1 MHTLDGVSAVRLAAA
16 RSGIARFKLDGHDR
30 VGDKHIRGVLATHLP
45 NHDGTSCAAC
55 DFVYTSKFPLC
66 PSVAGALRE
75 LSSGDPRAPQQKS
88 SLADYS
94 TDRLRSLAREHC
106 GEGRCRR
113 CGFVYAGE
121 VRRCPTSRRIAN
133 ELEARAKTPLTQ
145 APAGQGL
152 CVGKGA
158 GWTVRG
164 HDPAPWKRAMAACS
178 MCPML
183 AQCESRLAAGET
195 VREQI
200 MAGRLFTVRGDE
212 IPAEKVDEY
221 ALARGRRKKTDKRA
235 APPTPSPASDP
246 AAPNV
251 ARQIPLF
258 GEVAA

>member
-1 MHTLDGVSAVRLAAA
+1 MHTLDRVGGVRLATA
-16 RSGIARFKLDGHDR
+16 RSGIERIKLDGHDR
-30 VGDKHIRGVLATHLP
+30 VADKHLREVLASHLP
-45 NHDGTSCAAC
+45 NHDGTSCSAC
-55 DFVYTSKFPLC
+55 NFAYTAKSPLC
-66 PSVAGALRE
+66 PSIAGALRE
-75 LSSGDPRAPQQKS
+75 LSSGDGRAPQRKS
-88 SLADYS
+88 SFADHS
-94 TDRLRSLAREHC
+94 TNRLRSLAREHR

-178 MCPML
+178 VCPIL

-200 MAGRLFTVRGDE
+200 MAGRLFTVRGAE

-221 ALARGRRKKTDKRA
+221 ALARGRRKKTDERA
-235 APPTPSPASDP
+235 APLTPSSASAP
-246 AAPNV
+246 AAPKV
-251 ARQIPLF
+251 ARQVSLF